1 MDSLGEPG
9 LVGLTKEEQDAA
21 GRLLEPTISQGK
33 RPLVIPDFISSF
45 PIILQDDRE
54 TVLGTSGDA
63 KIILKSSQD
72 KKPSLDKIPFP
83 RWSSANFRIMHIL
96 KKDSL
101 LSSTQAIFNYNLYSF
116 KISEC
121 TKCYPLSKVMGS
133 GVILQPRLQKCVD
146 NSLGF
151 TITSKLCHYVFPL
164 NPDLHLDDNK
174 QFPHKGYYRAKD

>member
-1 MDSLGEPG
+1 MDSLREPG

-33 RPLVIPDFISSF
+33 RPLVIPDFISSL

-83 RWSSANFRIMHIL
+83 RWLAANFRIMHIL

-101 LSSTQAIFNYNLYSF
+101 LSSTQAIFDYNLYSF

-121 TKCYPLSKVMGS
+121 TKCYPLSKVMGYDDLYCRMQFAMNATRGPDS
-133 GVILQPRLQKCVD
+133 QFISHLTPHRPDGLNATTTWPR
-146 NSLGF
+146 NYGSSSL
-151 TITSKLCHYVFPL
+151 
-164 NPDLHLDDNK
+164 
-174 QFPHKGYYRAKD
+174 